1 MSNKLVEEISIKVN
15 VADRIYPL
23 TIKLT
28 EEENIRKAAKMI
40 NEQIKEYQKNYAVK
54 DKQDLLSML
63 ILQLATENLE
73 LKNKVYIED
82 NDEVTKIINNID
94 NNLQKVFNGA

>member
-15 VADRIYPL
+15 IADRIYPL
-23 TIKLT
+23 KIKLN
-28 EEENIRKAAKMI
+28 EEENIRKAAKLI

-54 DKQDLLSML
+54 DKQDLLSMF

-73 LKNKVYIED
+73 LKNRVYVED
-82 NDEVTKIINNID
+82 NNEVIKIIDNID
-94 NNLQKVFNGA
+94 NSLQKVFNGA